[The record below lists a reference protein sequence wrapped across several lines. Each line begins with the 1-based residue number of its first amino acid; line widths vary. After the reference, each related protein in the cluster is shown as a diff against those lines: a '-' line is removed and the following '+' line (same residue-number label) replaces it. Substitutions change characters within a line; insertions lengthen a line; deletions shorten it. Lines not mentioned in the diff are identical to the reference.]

1 MLYYRL
7 TDAASSKS
15 TILSTVTKP
24 VVQSH
29 ELSHDP
35 MGPKDLGNIET
46 GPFQP
51 KLQVRKY
58 LTFFNSLN
66 I

>member
-1 MLYYRL
+1 
-7 TDAASSKS
+7 
-15 TILSTVTKP
+15 

-35 MGPKDLGNIET
+35 MGPKDLGSIET

-58 LTFFNSLN
+58 FTFCIHLN